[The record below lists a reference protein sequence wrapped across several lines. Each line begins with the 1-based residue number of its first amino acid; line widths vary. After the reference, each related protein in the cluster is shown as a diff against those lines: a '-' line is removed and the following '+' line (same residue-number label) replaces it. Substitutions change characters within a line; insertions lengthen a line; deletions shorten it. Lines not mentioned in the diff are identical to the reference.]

1 MGTTLTSP
9 RLLAPITILGMKLIH
24 NESTRLH
31 VISLTF
37 INILPFTPFSFFFFL
52 FFFFFN
58 FFNFLIFIFIFKM
71 RLGSRFFTTWT
82 SQSPLVSTAH
92 QTQKLFHLRLHHK
105 LIIMQVQKSF
115 PLGWIPVPPQFSL
128 HSLSW
133 GFFLFLFFFK
143 KFNMNFLYTFKN
155 K

>member
-52 FFFFFN
+52 FFFFFLI
-58 FFNFLIFIFIFKM
+58 FLI
-71 RLGSRFFTTWT
+71 
-82 SQSPLVSTAH
+82 
-92 QTQKLFHLRLHHK
+92 
-105 LIIMQVQKSF
+105 
-115 PLGWIPVPPQFSL
+115 
-128 HSLSW
+128 
-133 GFFLFLFFFK
+133 FLFLFLFLRWDWDLDFSPLGQASPPRIYCTPNSEIIPPKATSQVNHYAGPKILPTWVDPSPTTIFLALPILGFF
-143 KFNMNFLYTFKN
+143 FFFLILIWIFYIHLKIN